1 VADNPGAANDHTAG
15 EHRAKNHTA
24 DNHRADEHDPNR
36 SEHGDDSMK
45 TIIIALFVNLVV
57 AVIKAI
63 AGLLTA
69 SAGLLAE
76 AAHSV
81 GDCTTELFLVTALR
95 RSDKPPDRRHPF
107 GYGKERYFWSLL
119 AALTIF
125 TLGAGFSVYQG
136 LSTIFNGEHGA
147 ESPIVGYVVLALSAI
162 VEASSL
168 RQASGRLRRE
178 SKRTEMTVGEYVLE
192 PDDPTVKSV
201 VMEDSAALIGLAFA
215 AIGLI
220 LRQVTGQSVW
230 DGIAALAIAV
240 LLMVVA
246 VELARTNVGLLIG
259 KQANARLVDAI
270 RETLERQPEVLD
282 VVDVLTMMIGTGRL
296 LVCARVDFEDSLGS
310 TETERACV
318 RFHGLLADNFA
329 EVETVFIEPVP
340 GGDRSLLEQID
351 ARDAASED

>member
-1 VADNPGAANDHTAG
+1 VTERQGGGT
-15 EHRAKNHTA
+15 EHR
-24 DNHRADEHDPNR
+24 D
-36 SEHGDDSMK
+36 GDDSMK
-45 TIIIALFVNLVV
+45 TIIIALLVNLAV

-63 AGLLTA
+63 AGVLAA

-136 LSTIFNGEHGA
+136 VSTIVGGEHGA
-147 ESPIVGYVVLALSAI
+147 ESPIVGYVVLGLSAI
-162 VEASSL
+162 VEATSL
-168 RQASGRLRRE
+168 RQATGRLRRE
-178 SKRTEMTVGEYVLE
+178 SRRTDVSVGRYVME

-201 VMEDSAALIGLAFA
+201 VMEDSAALIGLVFA
-215 AIGLI
+215 AAGLI
-220 LRQVTGQSVW
+220 GRQVTGNAAW

-246 VELARTNVGLLIG
+246 FELARTNVGLLIG
-259 KQANARLVDAI
+259 KQANPKLVQAI
-270 RETLERQPEVLD
+270 RDCLEAPPEVLS
-282 VVDVLTMMIGTGRL
+282 VVDVLTMMIGTGKL
-296 LVCARVDFEDSLGS
+296 LVCARVDFVDSLS
-310 TETERACV
+310 ATEAERACV
-318 RFHGLLADNFA
+318 RFHDVLAERFP
-329 EVETVFIEPVP
+329 EVETIFIEPVP
-340 GGDRSLLEQID
+340 RGDHELQRQIQ
-351 ARDAASED
+351 ARNEATDR